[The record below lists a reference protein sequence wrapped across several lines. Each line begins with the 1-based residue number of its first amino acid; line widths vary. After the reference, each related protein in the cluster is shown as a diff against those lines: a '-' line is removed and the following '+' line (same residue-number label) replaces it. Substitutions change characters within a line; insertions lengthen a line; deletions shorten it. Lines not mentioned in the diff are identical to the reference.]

1 MRYVTVS
8 LLVMAYFLLE
18 YTWIPFEDVPVFYK
32 VPFVYD
38 SDPVRLDALIYNA
51 SVKVEH
57 FILPLIL
64 FILTPFKKESKLMM
78 WAFGLAFVEFF
89 ITWNEPILK
98 IPMPFHLWIPV
109 STSLLKLA
117 SICYFMWGCVRKLLE
132 NGNTD

>member
-1 MRYVTVS
+1 MRYITVS
-8 LLVMAYFLLE
+8 ILVMVYFLLE
-18 YTWIPFEDVPVFYK
+18 YTWIPFEDMPVFYK
-32 VPFVYD
+32 VPFIYD
-38 SDPVRLDALIYNA
+38 GGPVRLDSWVYNA

-64 FILTPFKKESKLMM
+64 FILTPFKKECKLMM

-109 STSLLKLA
+109 STSLLKLG
-117 SICYFMWGCVRKLLE
+117 SICYFMWGCVKSYLE
-132 NGNTD
+132 E

>member
-1 MRYVTVS
+1 MRYITVS
-8 LLVMAYFLLE
+8 LLVMAYFLFE

-32 VPFVYD
+32 VPFIYD
-38 SDPVRLDALIYNA
+38 GGPVRLDSWVYNA

-64 FILTPFKKESKLMM
+64 FIISPFKKECKLMM

-89 ITWNEPILK
+89 FTWNEPVLK

-117 SICYFMWGCVRKLLE
+117 SICYFMWGCVKKILE
-132 NGNTD
+132 

>member
-1 MRYVTVS
+1 MRYITVS
-8 LLVMAYFLLE
+8 LLMMAYFLLE
-18 YTWIPFEDVPVFYK
+18 YTWIPFEDMPVFYK
-32 VPFVYD
+32 VPFIYD
-38 SDPVRLDALIYNA
+38 GGPVRLDSWVYNA

-64 FILTPFKKESKLMM
+64 FILTPFKKECRLMM

-117 SICYFMWGCVRKLLE
+117 SICYFMWGCVKSYLE
-132 NGNTD
+132 E

>member
-1 MRYVTVS
+1 MRYITVS
-8 LLVMAYFLLE
+8 LLMMAYFLLE
-18 YTWIPFEDVPVFYK
+18 YTWIPFEDMPVFYK
-32 VPFVYD
+32 VPFIYD
-38 SDPVRLDALIYNA
+38 GGPVRLDSWVYNA

-64 FILTPFKKESKLMM
+64 FILTPFKKECRLMM
-78 WAFGLAFVEFF
+78 WAFGLAIVEFF

-117 SICYFMWGCVRKLLE
+117 SICYFMWGCVKSYLE
-132 NGNTD
+132 E

>member
-8 LLVMAYFLLE
+8 LLMMAYFLLE
-18 YTWIPFEDVPVFYK
+18 YTWIPFEDMPVFYK
-32 VPFVYD
+32 VPFIYD
-38 SDPVRLDALIYNA
+38 GGPVRLDSWVYNA

-64 FILTPFKKESKLMM
+64 FILTPFKKECRLMM
-78 WAFGLAFVEFF
+78 WAFVLAFVEFF

-117 SICYFMWGCVRKLLE
+117 SICYFMWGCVKSYLE
-132 NGNTD
+132 E